1 MYIRLVKRIRCHIF
15 NIIKHNILKILLQ
28 LQLYIS
34 CKRIKYKIIQ
44 IFIFGWKSGLAF
56 VFESHPNILLIFF
69 IHELKV
75 NNKMFAVELSYLTIT
90 EKYNK
95 NTIIRR
101 RKTFT

>member
-1 MYIRLVKRIRCHIF
+1 MEIRSSVCFRVSSKYPVDFFIYE
-15 NIIKHNILKILLQ
+15 LKI
-28 LQLYIS
+28 
-34 CKRIKYKIIQ
+34 
-44 IFIFGWKSGLAF
+44 
-56 VFESHPNILLIFF
+56 
-69 IHELKV
+69 